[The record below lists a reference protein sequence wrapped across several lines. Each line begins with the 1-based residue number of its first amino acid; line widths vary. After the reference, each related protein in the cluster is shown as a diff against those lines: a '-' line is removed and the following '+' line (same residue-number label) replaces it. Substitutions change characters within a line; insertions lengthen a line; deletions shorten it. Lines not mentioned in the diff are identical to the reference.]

1 MTVAADLRDWKLVC
15 LRPVDA
21 DGNVSIGGAEFLVES
36 TVGADPQVV
45 LCDFHLENQ
54 QHNNW
59 PQKPLGSRNKPNYV
73 QLLTAQRK
81 PEPGMESKPS
91 SSLVME
97 IM

>member
-1 MTVAADLRDWKLVC
+1 MC
-15 LRPVDA
+15 LGPVDA
-21 DGNVSIGGAEFLVES
+21 DGNVSTGGAQFLVEPA
-36 TVGADPQVV
+36 VGADPQVI
-45 LCDFHLENQ
+45 LCDFHLKNKQHCNQ
-54 QHNNW
+54 HLSNFKVQSDN
-59 PQKPLGSRNKPNYV
+59 RIEAACV